1 MDRGAWPATVH
12 RVAKS
17 LTQLKRLARTNAQ
30 TAKYNET
37 HTCTLRWD
45 KNLKENWQNVGR
57 KVNEKILT
65 KSYFLFL
72 SSQINEWNQMSYIAH
87 IIQLLGYFSVS
98 KNWDECG
105 FFSTLAHSL
114 NFLAF
119 HFLLASKLM
128 CVDGIIRLLFL
139 LFHSV
144 HGSQSK
150 NTEVVCRSLLQWTM
164 FCQNSPPGPIRLGW
178 PCTEW
183 FIYFSYCFYS
193 FLRPYNFCSWS
204 VSKFLKLSCDWK
216 RTPW

>member
-1 MDRGAWPATVH
+1 M
-12 RVAKS
+12 
-17 LTQLKRLARTNAQ
+17 
-30 TAKYNET
+30 
-37 HTCTLRWD
+37 
-45 KNLKENWQNVGR
+45 
-57 KVNEKILT
+57 NEKILT

-72 SSQINEWNQMSYIAH
+72 RIQINEWNQMSYIAH

-98 KNWDECG
+98 KNWDECF

-150 NTEVVCRSLLQWTM
+150 NTKVVCRSLLQWTM
-164 FCQNSPPGPIRLGW
+164 FCQNSQAEPSVLGGPARNDSYILAIVFILFSDSIIFALGLFPDFSSCHVTESKHPGKYLILTYRW
-178 PCTEW
+178 Q
-183 FIYFSYCFYS
+183 
-193 FLRPYNFCSWS
+193 
-204 VSKFLKLSCDWK
+204 
-216 RTPW
+216 